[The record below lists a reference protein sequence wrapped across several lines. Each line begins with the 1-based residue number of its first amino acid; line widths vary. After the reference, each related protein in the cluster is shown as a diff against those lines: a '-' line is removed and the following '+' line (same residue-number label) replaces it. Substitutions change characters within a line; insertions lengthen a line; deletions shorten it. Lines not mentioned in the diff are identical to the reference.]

1 MDLGEAMLLG
11 VTEGLT
17 EFLPV
22 SSTGHLT
29 VVEKLLGLRLDDP
42 GVTAFTAIIQLGPI
56 LAVLIFFRRDI
67 VALAGAWLR
76 GIASPS
82 RRGDQYRLAWA
93 VVLGTVPIGVV
104 GFLGRDAISAARSLW
119 VVAAALVGWSLVMVV
134 AERAGTQSRSE
145 SEIRW
150 RDALVVGLV
159 QCVALIPGVSRSG
172 ATISAGLLR
181 GLDRVSATRFSFFL
195 SIPAMIAAGVFEA
208 ASEGS
213 AVSRTLGWAAT
224 GTGTLVA
231 FVVGYAAIAWL
242 LRLVARHPITVF
254 VPYRIAL
261 GLLLAAA
268 LVTGLI
274 TP

>member
-1 MDLGEAMLLG
+1 MNLGEAVLLG

-29 VVEKLLGLRLDDP
+29 VVEKLLGLQLEDP

-56 LAVLIFFRRDI
+56 VAVLIYFRRDI
-67 VALAGAWLR
+67 VALAGAWLS
-76 GIASPS
+76 GLTSS
-82 RRGDQYRLAWA
+82 QRRGDQYRLAWA
-93 VVLGTVPIGVV
+93 VILGTIPIGVV

-119 VVAAALVGWSLVMVV
+119 VVAAALVGWSVVMVI
-134 AERAGTQSRSE
+134 AERVGRQTRSE
-145 SEIRW
+145 TDIRW
-150 RDALVVGLV
+150 GDAFIVGLV

-195 SIPAMIAAGVFEA
+195 SIPAMVAAGVFEA

-213 AVSRTLGWAAT
+213 AVARTIGWAAT

-231 FVVGYAAIAWL
+231 FVVGYIAIAWL
-242 LRLVARHPITVF
+242 LRLVARHRITVF
-254 VPYRIAL
+254 VPYRVAL
-261 GLLLAAA
+261 GLLLLIGLA
-268 LVTGLI
+268 TGLI
-274 TP
+274 VP